1 MDEFA
6 RAAFREQE
14 ARRIRRHR
22 AFGLHVA
29 VWAATNVFLIVVW
42 AMTGAGYPWFV
53 FPLFGWAIGVVAH
66 GVAAYGLAD
75 VNDIVLEREQQR
87 ITSTDAPP
95 TAE

>member
-22 AFGLHVA
+22 AFWLHVA
-29 VWAATNVFLIVVW
+29 VWAATNVFLVVVW
-42 AMTGAGYPWFV
+42 AMTGGGYPWFL

-75 VNDIVLEREQQR
+75 VNDIVLQREQQR
-87 ITSTDAPP
+87 MATEDARP
-95 TAE
+95 EG

>member
-29 VWAATNVFLIVVW
+29 VWAATNIFLIVVW
-42 AMTGAGYPWFV
+42 ALTGAGYPWFL

-75 VNDIVLEREQQR
+75 VNDIVLQREQQR
-87 ITSTDAPP
+87 IATEDTR
-95 TAE
+95 TTGE

>member
-22 AFGLHVA
+22 AFWLHVS
-29 VWAATNVFLIVVW
+29 VWAATNIFLVVVW
-42 AMTGAGYPWFV
+42 AMTGGGYPWFL

-75 VNDIVLEREQQR
+75 VNDIVLQREQKR
-87 ITSTDAPP
+87 MTTEDTRP
-95 TAE
+95 EG

>member
-22 AFGLHVA
+22 AFALHVA
-29 VWAATNVFLIVVW
+29 VWAATNIFLIVVW
-42 AMTGAGYPWFV
+42 AMTGAGYPWFL

-75 VNDIVLEREQQR
+75 VDDIVLQREQQR
-87 ITSTDAPP
+87 IA
-95 TAE
+95 AEDTRPEG

>member
-22 AFGLHVA
+22 AFGLHFA
-29 VWAATNVFLIVVW
+29 LWAATNVFLVVVW
-42 AMTGAGYPWFV
+42 AMTGGGYPWFV
-53 FPLFGWAIGVVAH
+53 FPLFGWAIGLVAH

-75 VNDIVLEREQQR
+75 VNDIVLQREQQR
-87 ITSTDAPP
+87 IASEDVRP
-95 TAE
+95 EG

>member
-22 AFGLHVA
+22 AFGLHLALWA
-29 VWAATNVFLIVVW
+29 VTNLFLIVVW

-75 VNDIVLEREQQR
+75 VNDIVLQREQQR
-87 ITSTDAPP
+87 MAAEDARS
-95 TAE
+95 EG